1 VDLSHFWT
9 CIYVTNRQIESP
21 VLALVL
27 RTATDPNVV
36 IKSVQQAVWKLNPN
50 QPFDRVRTVDEIKS
64 ESMGPDRLRTFLL
77 LALSFLATVLF
88 AVGIYGVVAYAVVQ
102 RTREFGL
109 RSALGASPVD
119 LLKLVLRSTLGLALI
134 GLSCGLAGAFLLTRF
149 LSTLLFQVQSRDPL
163 SFAAAAF
170 VILGATVLAGLIP
183 AIRAATLTPVVAL
196 RHE

>member
-1 VDLSHFWT
+1 
-9 CIYVTNRQIESP
+9 
-21 VLALVL
+21 
-27 RTATDPNVV
+27 VV

-77 LALSFLATVLF
+77 LALSFLATVLS